1 MKIQRIVTAEGK
13 SGVAT
18 RIDTI
23 DTATSDFVTNIW
35 GFDKIPHLPLAPEQ
49 VLGEYQKMGIFG
61 PPGSFRLDLFTLA
74 PETEKGPTESER
86 AAAMATI
93 DMGTGGGMT
102 PGKEGNGMHRTDTI
116 DIAVVIDGET
126 NVGYP
131 GEDGQVHELS
141 VKTGDV
147 VVHNGTFHRWH
158 NRSTKNCSILFIV
171 LGAERK
177 AP

>member
-1 MKIQRIVTAEGK
+1 MNVQRIITAESR

-23 DTATSDFVTNIW
+23 DTATIDFITNIW
-35 GFDKIPHLPLAPEQ
+35 GFDKVPQLPLSPEQ
-49 VLGEYQKMGIFG
+49 VLGEYQKKGIFG
-61 PPGSFRLDLFTLA
+61 PPGSFRLDLFTIA
-74 PETEKGPTESER
+74 PETEEGPSELER
-86 AAAMATI
+86 AATI

-102 PGKEGNGMHRTDTI
+102 TGKEGDGMHRTDTI

-131 GEDGQVHELS
+131 GEDGQVHELT

-147 VVHNGTFHRWH
+147 VVMNGTFHSWH

-171 LGAERK
+171 LATERK